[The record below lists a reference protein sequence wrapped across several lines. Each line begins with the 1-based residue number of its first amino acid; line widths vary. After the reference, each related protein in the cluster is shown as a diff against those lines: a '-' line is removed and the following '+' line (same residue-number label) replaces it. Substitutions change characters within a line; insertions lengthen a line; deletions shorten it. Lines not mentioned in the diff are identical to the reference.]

1 MSRNVPNIETNP
13 KNLLN
18 LNNFESDMFMDLFVF
33 DFCKISEALQ
43 YKSSILQKSKNNR
56 KHEYDHDEDAK

>member
-18 LNNFESDMFMDLFVF
+18 LNDFESDMFMDLFVF
-33 DFCKISEALQ
+33 DFSKISEALQ
-43 YKSSILQKSKNNR
+43 YKYSI
-56 KHEYDHDEDAK
+56 